1 MPPAD
6 QIAAELATPGTLT
19 ACLALLGVPAAADD
33 GSGEPVGYNVAF
45 ARELASRL
53 GLTLELSVVPFD
65 QLTTHLDAHT
75 CDVSVSSQNIT
86 ESRLQAMAL
95 TPYTQSRQPVV
106 VRYGNPL
113 GIIELA
119 DLCGRIVSAASG
131 TTHVDFVNGTGDY
144 AGEGLKDI
152 CSAAGQ
158 PAAQVT
164 TFESDVE
171 AVQALIAEEVAAYL
185 GNPNFYYDFRDDLDI
200 QGTPALPA
208 ARQGMATALDRPA
221 LTAAVEAALRGMIDD
236 GTYFAILRE
245 HLLTE
250 ESVEAVSIVE

>member
-6 QIAAELATPGTLT
+6 QIAAELAAPGTLT

-65 QLTTHLDAHT
+65 QLTTQLESNA

-86 ESRLQAMAL
+86 QSRLDAMAL
-95 TPYTQSRQPVV
+95 IPYTQSRQPVV

-113 GIIELA
+113 GVIELA

-144 AGEGLKDI
+144 VGQGLSDI

-158 PAAQVT
+158 PAAEVS
-164 TFESDVE
+164 TFETDLE
-171 AVQALIAEEVAAYL
+171 AVQALIAEEVVAYL

-200 QGTPALPA
+200 QGTPALPP
-208 ARQGMATALDRPA
+208 ARQGIATALDRPA
-221 LTAAVEAALRGMIDD
+221 LTTAVQVALNGMIDD
-236 GTYFAILRE
+236 GTYVAVLRE
-245 HLLTE
+245 YFLTE
-250 ESVEAVSIVE
+250 ESVEAVSIAE